1 MKQLLSHTNV
11 THIFDMEALQNFVA
25 HRCNA
30 RFCPTPCHVALGTAT
45 FLCWVRSMR
54 LTNFPDRIR
63 ISSTIYLETFSAQR
77 RGVRICT
84 CLLYHPMTQKSSFC
98 HRSLRNVVADV
109 LDPIEKRLH
118 DDVVLSRSCISRPSD
133 LSSASDVH
141 RATPLVRL
149 AFPSSHWKRPR
160 RPLPRREETLHE
172 GRKDPTRRRLSFL
185 SIEIASLDL
194 PNQGEMS
201 SPRPFCDSL
210 SREASTVRKE
220 SMKSKGIAMRGWIVA
235 LLWHALACG
244 RGAAGDPT
252 TMLHVV
258 LAPEGRRARKSPC

>member
-1 MKQLLSHTNV
+1 
-11 THIFDMEALQNFVA
+11 MEALQNFVA

-160 RPLPRREETLHE
+160 RPLPRREETLQQGRKE
-172 GRKDPTRRRLSFL
+172 GRIPRVVVHRFFPSKSRPSTCQTKVRCRLHDPSATLFL
-185 SIEIASLDL
+185 EKH
-194 PNQGEMS
+194 P
-201 SPRPFCDSL
+201 PFE
-210 SREASTVRKE
+210 RNR
-220 SMKSKGIAMRGWIVA
+220 
-235 LLWHALACG
+235 
-244 RGAAGDPT
+244 
-252 TMLHVV
+252 
-258 LAPEGRRARKSPC
+258 